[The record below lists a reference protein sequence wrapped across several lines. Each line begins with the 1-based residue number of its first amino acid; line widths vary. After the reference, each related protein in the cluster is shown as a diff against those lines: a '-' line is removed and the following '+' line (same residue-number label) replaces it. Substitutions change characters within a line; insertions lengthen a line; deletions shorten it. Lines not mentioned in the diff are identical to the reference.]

1 MIDADNPLIS
11 FSLSKWLVCKNN
23 LNVVNADC
31 IRVWLIKEQI
41 LVFCFLYLCYII
53 SHRIYEALDAI

>member
-1 MIDADNPLIS
+1 MLTVFIL
-11 FSLSKWLVCKNN
+11 LG
-23 LNVVNADC
+23 C

-41 LVFCFLYLCYII
+41 LVFCFPYLCYII